1 MSSSQVCLNEVIER
15 GGRTLHVQ
23 TEDLGP
29 EKAIVQTLV
38 FLEGRV
44 VFSRENGY
52 ADLGVEGASR
62 EAVCE
67 KVRWQH
73 RGILTGIRE
82 GRIDREI
89 ARTG

>member
-1 MSSSQVCLNEVIER
+1 MNEVFVR
-15 GGRTLHVQ
+15 GGRTLQVQ

-52 ADLGVEGASR
+52 AELGVRGAAHDAIR
-62 EAVCE
+62 E

-73 RGILTGIRE
+73 KGILTGIRE
-82 GRIDREI
+82 GRIDQEI